1 MEWQEAMEEFKQYL
15 KLERGFSTNSV
26 ISYTFDVQRLVET
39 LQSPAPS
46 PSSINTLEVQS
57 CLYELSKTHS
67 PRTQARMIS
76 GLRHFFQFLI
86 LNGQR
91 NDNPLDLMESPRL
104 GRKLPST
111 LSTAQ
116 IDAMI
121 QAIDLNEYGGLRNN
135 AMVEVLYSCGLRV
148 SELIAL
154 RLSDLFF
161 KEDFIKILGKG
172 NKERLVPIP
181 QYAQDQINNYIKR
194 ARNLQPIKKGFEDFL
209 FLNNRGSTLTRSMV
223 FEIVKV
229 LATKANIKQ
238 KVSPHVFRHSFAT
251 HLLENGADLR
261 SIQMMLGHESITTTE
276 IYMHLDKTHL
286 REQLIKHHP
295 RSRA

>member
-1 MEWQEAMEEFKQYL
+1 MEWDDALDEFKQYL
-15 KLERGFSTNSV
+15 KLERGFSKHSIT
-26 ISYTFDVQRLVET
+26 SYSFDIQRLIET
-39 LQSPAPS
+39 LDPPAPN
-46 PSSINTLEVQS
+46 PSLIDASAVQS
-57 CLYELSKTHS
+57 CLYEISKTHS

-76 GLRHFFQFLI
+76 GLRHFFQFII

-91 NDNPLDLMESPRL
+91 SDNPLDLIESPRL

-111 LSTAQ
+111 LSTSQ
-116 IDAMI
+116 IDAMLK
-121 QAIDLNEYGGLRNN
+121 AIDLNEYGGLRNN
-135 AMVEVLYSCGLRV
+135 AMIELLYSCGLRV

-181 QYAQDQINNYIKR
+181 EYTKEQITNYIKG
-194 ARNLQPIKKGFEDFL
+194 ARGFQTIKKGFEDVL
-209 FLNNRGSTLTRSMV
+209 FLNNRGSSLTRAMV
-223 FEIVKV
+223 FQVVKV
-229 LATKANIKQ
+229 LAMKANIKQ
-238 KVSPHVFRHSFAT
+238 KVSPHIFRHSFAT

-295 RSRA
+295 RA